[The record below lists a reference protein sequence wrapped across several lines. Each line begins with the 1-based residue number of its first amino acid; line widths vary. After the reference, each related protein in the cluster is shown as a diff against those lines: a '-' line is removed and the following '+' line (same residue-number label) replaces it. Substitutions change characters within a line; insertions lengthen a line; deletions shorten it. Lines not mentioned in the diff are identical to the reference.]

1 MSRSPISRAASP
13 VDSEDRGWEKGRDVP
28 QMVPHPTVTELSGF
42 TSRPRRRPR
51 RRLANRDL
59 PHPSSAHHAV
69 LGWGGRG
76 SVWRAMRDQGVRGQH
91 CMARGQGS
99 ALHGPGSGGW
109 ALGTEPITQTVKLTV
124 LFHQNLLSEFCKRTR
139 QLHKR

>member
-1 MSRSPISRAASP
+1 M
-13 VDSEDRGWEKGRDVP
+13 P

-91 CMARGQGS
+91 CMARGQG
-99 ALHGPGSGGW
+99 AGLW
-109 ALGTEPITQTVKLTV
+109 E
-124 LFHQNLLSEFCKRTR
+124 QNL
-139 QLHKR
+139 